1 MIQPPA
7 TVGQHVRDV
16 DTPALLVELDAFEAN
31 IARMRDRM
39 AGTGVALR
47 PHSKTHKSTAIA
59 GLQLDAGAV
68 GVCCQKVSEAEIMV
82 AGGVRDVFVTNE
94 IVGAPKVARLAALAR
109 HAKVS
114 VCVDSLANVA
124 ALGEAAARCGTT
136 LHVLVELNVGANR
149 CGVDSVEEVLP
160 LARAIAAQGGLRFAG
175 IQAYHGPA
183 QHLRAREAR
192 RAAIGAATE
201 KARAAAALLAGHGLA
216 CGVVAGAGTGSHE
229 FELAS
234 GLYTE
239 IQAGSYVFMDADYG
253 RNRDSDGRF
262 VSDFGNA
269 LFVLATVM
277 SGTAPG
283 RRVVDAGTKALSTN
297 SGMPVVWGLPG
308 VAYVQANDE
317 HGLLEIT
324 GDAAPEVGEK
334 IRIVPGHV
342 DPTVNLHDWFVGVR
356 RDRVECLWPVS
367 TRGAL
372 F

>member
-7 TVGQHVRDV
+7 RVGLHVRDV
-16 DTPALLVELDAFEAN
+16 DTPALLIELDAFEAN

-39 AGTGVALR
+39 AGTGVSFR

-114 VCVDSLANVA
+114 VCVDALPNVSELA
-124 ALGEAAARCGTT
+124 EAAERCGTT

-149 CGVDSVEEVLP
+149 CGVERVEEVLP
-160 LARAIAAQGGLRFAG
+160 LARAVAACPGLRFAG
-175 IQAYHGPA
+175 LQAYHGPA
-183 QHLRAREAR
+183 QHFRGREER
-192 RAAIGAATE
+192 RAAIGAA
-201 KARAAAALLAGHGLA
+201 AAKTREAVALLAAHGLGCA
-216 CGVVAGAGTGSHE
+216 TIAGAGTGSHE

-253 RNRDSDGRF
+253 RNRDGDDRF
-262 VSDFGNA
+262 VSDFTNA

-277 SGTAPG
+277 SGAVPG
-283 RRVVDAGTKALSTN
+283 RRVVDAGNKALSTD
-297 SGMPVVWGLPG
+297 SGMPVVWGLDG

-317 HGLLEIT
+317 HGRLEVSGT
-324 GDAAPEVGEK
+324 AAPAVGEK
-334 IRIVPGHV
+334 IRLVPGHV

>member
-1 MIQPPA
+1 MIPA
-7 TVGQHVRDV
+7 PACVGMHVRDV
-16 DTPALLVELDAFEAN
+16 DTPALLIELDALESN
-31 IARMRDRM
+31 IARMRARM
-39 AGTGVALR
+39 SGTGVAFR

-59 GLQLDAGAV
+59 ALQLDAGAV

-94 IVGAPKVARLAALAR
+94 IVGAPKLARLAALAR
-109 HAKVS
+109 HARVS
-114 VCVDSLANVA
+114 VCVDALPNVA
-124 ALGEAAARCGTT
+124 ELADAAARCGTT

-149 CGVDSVEEVLP
+149 CGVDRVDEVLP
-160 LARAIAAQGGLRFAG
+160 LARAIAARPALRFAG
-175 IQAYHGPA
+175 LQAYHGPA
-183 QHLRAREAR
+183 QHFRAREAR
-192 RAAIGAATE
+192 RAAIEAASAKTRE
-201 KARAAAALLAGHGLA
+201 AVALLAADGLA
-216 CGVVAGAGTGSHE
+216 CAVIAGAGTGSHE

-253 RNRDSDGRF
+253 RNLDRDGRL
-262 VSDFGNA
+262 VSEFEHA

-283 RRVVDAGTKALSTN
+283 RRVVDAGTKALSTD
-297 SGMPVVWGLPG
+297 SGMPVVHGLAS

-317 HGLLEIT
+317 HGRLEVS
-324 GDAAPEVGEK
+324 GNAVPAVGEK

-342 DPTVNLHDWFVGVR
+342 DPTVNLHDWYVGVR
-356 RDRVECLWPVS
+356 RDHVECLWPVS

>member
-7 TVGQHVRDV
+7 SVGMHVRDV
-16 DTPALLVELDAFEAN
+16 DTPALLIELDAFEAN

-39 AGTGVALR
+39 AGTGVSFR

-114 VCVDSLANVA
+114 VCVDSMANVA
-124 ALGEAAARCGTT
+124 ELAEAAGRCGTT

-149 CGVDSVEEVLP
+149 CGVERVEEVLP
-160 LARAIAAQGGLRFAG
+160 LARAVAACPGLRFAG
-175 IQAYHGPA
+175 LQAYHGPA
-183 QHLRAREAR
+183 QHFRAREER
-192 RAAIGAATE
+192 RAAIEAVAAKTRE
-201 KARAAAALLAGHGLA
+201 AVALLAAHGIA
-216 CGVVAGAGTGSHE
+216 CATIAGAGTGSHE

-253 RNRDSDGRF
+253 RNRDGSDRF
-262 VSDFGNA
+262 VSDFANS

-277 SGTAPG
+277 SGAVPG
-283 RRVVDAGTKALSTN
+283 RRVVDAGTKALSTD
-297 SGMPVVWGLPG
+297 SGMPVVWGLDG

-317 HGLLEIT
+317 HGRLEVS
-324 GDAAPEVGEK
+324 GGAAPAVGEK

-356 RDRVECLWPVS
+356 RDHVECLWPVS

>member
-7 TVGQHVRDV
+7 AVGMHVRDV
-16 DTPALLVELDAFEAN
+16 DTPALIIELDAFEAN
-31 IARMRDRM
+31 VARMRDRM
-39 AGTGVALR
+39 AGTGVTFR

-59 GLQLDAGAV
+59 GLQLDAGAI

-94 IVGAPKVARLAALAR
+94 IVGASKVARLAALAR

-114 VCVDSLANVA
+114 VCVDALPNVA
-124 ALGEAAARCGTT
+124 ELADAAARCGTT

-149 CGVDSVEEVLP
+149 CGVDTIDEVLH
-160 LARAIAAQGGLRFAG
+160 LAQAVAAHDGLRFSG

-183 QHLRAREAR
+183 QHFRARDER
-192 RAAIGAATE
+192 RAAIE
-201 KARAAAALLAGHGLA
+201 AAAAKTRAAVDLLASHGVA
-216 CGVVAGAGTGSHE
+216 CATIAGAGTGSHE

-253 RNRDSDGRF
+253 RNRDRDDRL
-262 VSDFGNA
+262 VSDFANA

-277 SGTAPG
+277 SGTVPG
-283 RRVVDAGTKALSTN
+283 RRVVDAGTKALSTD
-297 SGMPVVWGLPG
+297 SGMPVVWGMDG

-317 HGLLEIT
+317 HGRLEVT
-324 GDAAPEVGEK
+324 GNAVPAVGEK

-342 DPTVNLHDWFVGVR
+342 DPTVNLHDWFVGIR
-356 RDRVECLWPVS
+356 RDHVECLWPVS

>member
-1 MIQPPA
+1 MIPA
-7 TVGQHVRDV
+7 PAAVGMHVRDV
-16 DTPALLVELDAFEAN
+16 DTPALLIELDAFEAN

-39 AGTGVALR
+39 AGTGVAFR

-59 GLQLDAGAV
+59 ALQLDSGAV

-82 AGGVRDVFVTNE
+82 QGGVRDVFVTNE
-94 IVGAPKVARLAALAR
+94 IVGAPKIARLAALAR

-114 VCVDSLANVA
+114 VCVDALSNVA
-124 ALGEAAARCGTT
+124 ELAEAAERCGTT

-149 CGVDSVEEVLP
+149 CGVDSVEEVVA
-160 LARAIAAQGGLRFAG
+160 LAQAIGSRTSLCFAG
-175 IQAYHGPA
+175 LQAYHGPA
-183 QHLRAREAR
+183 QHFRAREER
-192 RAAIGAATE
+192 RAAIE
-201 KARAAAALLAGHGLA
+201 AAAAKTREAVALLAANDLP
-216 CGVVAGAGTGSHE
+216 CTVIAGAGTGSHE

-253 RNRDSDGRF
+253 RNRDRDDKP
-262 VSDFGNA
+262 VSEFGNA

-277 SGTAPG
+277 SGTVPG
-283 RRVVDAGTKALSTN
+283 RRVVDAGTKALSTD
-297 SGMPVVWGLPG
+297 SGMPVVHGLPG

-317 HGLLEIT
+317 HGRLKVT
-324 GDAAPEVGEK
+324 GEVVPAVGEK

-342 DPTVNLHDWFVGVR
+342 DPTVNLHDWYVGVR
-356 RDRVECLWPVS
+356 RDHVECLWPVS